1 VLNHTVFLGAVR
13 RNKFLLQTVA
23 ANQCYVFPAGKKQ
36 PISLRSRNYLSNFPK
51 VPNLLI
57 NACSSTLAL
66 IVALPERDSRN
77 PGISRVWQSIA
88 RVKVVPTRRG
98 TDQ

>member
-1 VLNHTVFLGAVR
+1 M
-13 RNKFLLQTVA
+13 
-23 ANQCYVFPAGKKQ
+23 
-36 PISLRSRNYLSNFPK
+36 SNFPK